1 MIAFDKKTTLDAEA
15 SNRIREIVEE
25 MELDGWN
32 HSDTVPG
39 CWDTRTVYVQDGVT
53 LVFSRPM
60 GTRVVR
66 NNFVPS

>member
-1 MIAFDKKTTLDAEA
+1 MIAFDKKPTVDTKA
-15 SNRIREIVEE
+15 SNRIQEIVED

-53 LVFSRPM
+53 LVFSRPL
-60 GTRVVR
+60 GKAFLR
-66 NNFVPS
+66 SEAA